1 MLGGCGCGCGCEIL
15 GGGVAAGALGFL
27 WRRTEENRALR
38 AHANVAGDGGCAP
51 DDDDD
56 GTEAFGG
63 RILATGKHGLA
74 FFFGLL
80 LGGGG
85 GVAVASSA
93 SVAADSS
100 DNDIRG
106 GGGLWRRHVDSV
118 SVVDAD
124 EQEKLL

>member
-1 MLGGCGCGCGCEIL
+1 
-15 GGGVAAGALGFL
+15 VAAGVLGFL
-27 WRRTEENRALR
+27 WRRAEENRALR
-38 AHANVAGDGGCAP
+38 AHANVAGDGGCGP
-51 DDDDD
+51 DDDA
-56 GTEAFGG
+56 GTEAFG

-85 GVAVASSA
+85 GVASSA
-93 SVAADSS
+93 SVATDSS
-100 DNDIRG
+100 DNDARG
-106 GGGLWRRHVDSV
+106 GRGGPLWRRHVDDCV

>member
-1 MLGGCGCGCGCEIL
+1 
-15 GGGVAAGALGFL
+15 LGFL
-27 WRRTEENRALR
+27 WRRAEENRALR
-38 AHANVAGDGGCAP
+38 AHANVAGDGGCGP
-51 DDDDD
+51 DDDDDDD
-56 GTEAFGG
+56 GTEAFG
-63 RILATGKHGLA
+63 RILAMGKHGLA

-85 GVAVASSA
+85 GVAVVSSA

-106 GGGLWRRHVDSV
+106 GGLWRRHVDSV
-118 SVVDAD
+118 SAVDAD